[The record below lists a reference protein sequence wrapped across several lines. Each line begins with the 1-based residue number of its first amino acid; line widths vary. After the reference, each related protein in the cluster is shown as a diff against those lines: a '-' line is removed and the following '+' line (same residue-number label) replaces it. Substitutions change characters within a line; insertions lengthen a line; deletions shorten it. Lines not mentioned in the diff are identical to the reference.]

1 MSEALPLA
9 DELAALSARMSGLLL
24 SERTVASA
32 LSLVTSLATETVP
45 GTIGAGVTLVDERGG
60 KTTAAATDAL
70 VERADSAQYELG
82 EGPCLTA
89 WAERT
94 VVRVDDVAT
103 ETRWPRWVETVRAWG
118 LGAALSA
125 PLVAGDTV
133 LGAIKVYAGL
143 PGAYGERMERLM
155 TMFAAQAAVLLANA
169 RSSEN
174 ARRLSAG
181 LTEAMSARDRINI
194 AKGMVMAR
202 EGVDEETAFSTL
214 VDEARRGNERV
225 LEVATRLTRTTPRP
239 RR

>member
-1 MSEALPLA
+1 MSEVLPLA
-9 DELAALSARMSGLLL
+9 DELAAMSARMSGLFL

-70 VERADSAQYELG
+70 VERADGAQYELG

-94 VVRVDDVAT
+94 VVRVDDVAS
-103 ETRWPRWVETVRAWG
+103 ETRWPRWVEAVRSWG
-118 LGAALSA
+118 LGAVLSA

-133 LGAIKVYAGL
+133 LGAMKVYAGL
-143 PGAYGERMERLM
+143 PGAYGERMEHLM
-155 TMFAAQAAVLLANA
+155 TMFAAQATVLLANA
-169 RSSEN
+169 QSTEN
-174 ARRLSAG
+174 SRRLSVG
-181 LTEAMSARDRINI
+181 LTEAMSARDRINL

-202 EGVDEETAFSTL
+202 EGVDEETAFSIL
-214 VDEARRGNERV
+214 VGEARRGHEQV
-225 LEVATRLTRTTPRP
+225 LAVATRLTRSTPRP